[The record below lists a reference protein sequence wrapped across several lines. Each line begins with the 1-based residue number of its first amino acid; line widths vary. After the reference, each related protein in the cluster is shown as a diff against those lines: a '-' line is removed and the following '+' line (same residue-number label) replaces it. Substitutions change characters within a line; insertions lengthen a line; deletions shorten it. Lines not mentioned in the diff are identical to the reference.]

1 MINVLIVGVGG
12 QGILLASEVLS
23 KAAMIAGLDVKKSEV
38 HGMSQRGGSVNSH
51 IRFGEEVHSPLIP
64 DGQAD
69 FVLALEKLEAL
80 RWEGF
85 LRSGG
90 TMIVNDLRI
99 DPASVATGR
108 AEYEKDI
115 IARLEN
121 MSASENGT
129 RVIVAEA
136 TSLALKAG
144 DLRAINMVLLG
155 TLSACLD
162 FTDDVWRAAM
172 AEHIKPEFMEL
183 NLKAFN
189 LGRSIADVQAG

>member
-23 KAAMIAGLDVKKSEV
+23 KAAVIAGLDVKKSEV

-85 LRSGG
+85 LRTGG
-90 TMIVNDLRI
+90 TMIVNNLRI

-129 RVIVAEA
+129 RVIVADA

-155 TLSACLD
+155 TLSTCLD
-162 FTDDVWRAAM
+162 FDDDVWHAAM
-172 AEHIKPEFMEL
+172 AEHIKPQFMEL

>member
-51 IRFGEEVHSPLIP
+51 IRFGETVHSPLIS
-64 DGQAD
+64 DGEAD
-69 FVLALEKLEAL
+69 YVLALEKLEAL
-80 RWEGF
+80 RWESF
-85 LRSGG
+85 LKQGG

-121 MSASENGT
+121 MAASENGT
-129 RVIVAEA
+129 KVIVADA
-136 TSLALKAG
+136 TSMALEAG

-155 TLSACLD
+155 TLSTCLD
-162 FTDDVWRAAM
+162 FKDEVWSSAM
-172 AEHIKPEFMEL
+172 AEHIKPKFMEL